1 MLRLKAFEK
10 KEGNKQAG
18 SKRFGALTKTQWFAK
33 QLKSV
38 WEKRENGLWNLD
50 SSSCWFLWE
59 QDDFTT

>member
-33 QLKSV
+33 QPKMF
-38 WEKRENGLWNLD
+38 EKKRENGL
-50 SSSCWFLWE
+50 
-59 QDDFTT
+59 